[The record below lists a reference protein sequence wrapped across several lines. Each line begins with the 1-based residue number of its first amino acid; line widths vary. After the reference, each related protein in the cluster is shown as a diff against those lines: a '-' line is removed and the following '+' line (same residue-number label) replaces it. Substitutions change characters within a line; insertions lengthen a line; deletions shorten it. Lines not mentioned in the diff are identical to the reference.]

1 MSLVNKV
8 RSYTTGIPGRSLNQ
22 VGPHHFVIDGAARS
36 GGPAEELA
44 PGDAFLSGVS
54 GCGVLLVER
63 TAAEEGVRVGR
74 IEATI
79 EGIRDEADPSWFQVV
94 RLHFMLEGVD
104 QATAE
109 RLVAVY
115 QRKCPLYRTV
125 AAATTVEVKVSTLEH
140 VPVG

>member
-8 RSYTTGIPGRSLNQ
+8 RSYSTGIPGRSLNQ
-22 VGPHHFVIDGAARS
+22 VGSHHFVIDGPT
-36 GGPAEELA
+36 GPAEEIA

-54 GCGVLLVER
+54 GCGVLLVQR
-63 TAAEEGVRVGR
+63 TAAEQEIAVGN

-79 EGIRDEADPSWFQVV
+79 EGIRDEEDPSWFQRV
-94 RLHFMLEGVD
+94 RLHFTLEGVD

-109 RLVAVY
+109 QLVAVY

-125 AAATTVEVKVSTLEH
+125 AAATTVEVEVSAQNA